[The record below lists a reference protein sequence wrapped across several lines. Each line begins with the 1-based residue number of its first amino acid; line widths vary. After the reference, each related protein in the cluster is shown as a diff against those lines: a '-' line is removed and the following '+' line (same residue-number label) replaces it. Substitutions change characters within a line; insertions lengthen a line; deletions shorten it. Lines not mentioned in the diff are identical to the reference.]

1 MTNYSPNTN
10 SVHYR
15 SELHPITQWI
25 FPVTFFHSSLCL
37 FYLWS
42 WYWMYFSRIHWD
54 EIGSTSER
62 MINVNIIATNNH
74 ETGFLLH
81 DIQLTFHISSVV
93 GIKAA
98 VTMFQSCSIITSESK
113 HPDRSNSSY
122 YDKAHDYS
130 TSAAFID
137 RNISEPYFSGVVFS

>member
-1 MTNYSPNTN
+1 
-10 SVHYR
+10 
-15 SELHPITQWI
+15 
-25 FPVTFFHSSLCL
+25 
-37 FYLWS
+37 
-42 WYWMYFSRIHWD
+42 MYFSRIHWD

-93 GIKAA
+93 EIKAA

-113 HPDRSNSSY
+113 HSDKSNSSY
-122 YDKAHDYS
+122 YDKAHDYT

-137 RNISEPYFSGVVFS
+137 RNSSETNLLDVFFSDIIRNWRKYRAKNESTLIL